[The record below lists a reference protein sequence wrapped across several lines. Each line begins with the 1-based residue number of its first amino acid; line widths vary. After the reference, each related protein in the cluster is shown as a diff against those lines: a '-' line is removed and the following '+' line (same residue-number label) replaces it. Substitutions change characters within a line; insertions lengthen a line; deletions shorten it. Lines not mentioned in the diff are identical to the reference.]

1 MSAGSRFFN
10 VSDDAKQARHL
21 SIMEVAASLG
31 VPASRFSFIIECSS
45 EVLDTNSSVETN
57 TQIRTHEKGTEWVE

>member
-10 VSDDAKQARHL
+10 VSEDAKQARHL

-31 VPASRFSFIIECSS
+31 APASRFSFIMECSS
-45 EVLDTNSSVETN
+45 EVLDTNSSEEAKSAHKQRTKRVE
-57 TQIRTHEKGTEWVE
+57 